1 MNRQIFIFS
10 ILVVILAVGLWG
22 FVWPQWQV
30 FSLKMEEVKSAEN
43 NLAETKVLKEKLAS
57 LTALYQNKEKTE
69 ELEKIFSALPQK
81 NDIPSLLVNLESL
94 ASQSGLVIKS
104 VGFTED
110 AKKTKSSASDSA
122 GGTLTASLGSANMAV
137 KSLGV
142 SLVLSG
148 DYSGFVNFLRSAEM
162 NLRLMDIESLS
173 FQQDKGIFSSEP
185 SIEGSDFSVDLKVY
199 YK

>member
-30 FSLKMEEVKSAEN
+30 FSLNMEEVKSAEN
-43 NLAETKVLKEKLAS
+43 SLAETKVLKEKLTS
-57 LTALYQNKEKTE
+57 LTALYQDNEKME
-69 ELEKIFSALPQK
+69 ELGKIFFALPQK

-110 AKKTKSSASDSA
+110 AKKTKSSALDSA
-122 GGTLTASLGSANMAV
+122 GETLTASLGSVDTAV

-142 SLVLSG
+142 NLVLSG
-148 DYSGFVNFLRSAEM
+148 DYSSFVNFLRSAEM

-173 FQQDKGIFSSEP
+173 FQQDEGIFSSEP
-185 SIEGSDFSVDLKVY
+185 SLEGSDFSVDLKVY
-199 YK
+199 YR

>member
-30 FSLKMEEVKSAEN
+30 FSLNMEEVKSAEN
-43 NLAETKVLKEKLAS
+43 SLAETKVLKEKLTS
-57 LTALYQNKEKTE
+57 LTALYQNEEKME
-69 ELEKIFSALPQK
+69 ELGKIFFALPQK

-110 AKKTKSSASDSA
+110 AKKTKSSTSDSA
-122 GGTLTASLGSANMAV
+122 GGDLTASLGSANMAV

-142 SLVLSG
+142 TLVLSG
-148 DYSGFVNFLRSAEM
+148 DYSGFINFLRSAEM

-173 FQQDKGIFSSEP
+173 FQQDQGIFSSEP
-185 SIEGSDFSVDLKVY
+185 SVEGSDFSVDLKVY
-199 YK
+199 YR